1 MDAPQSPAG
10 GEELQSSADEE
21 SSEMLLEDVSCN
33 DCCVSS
39 TIGMTLPAFNGLVTG
54 AGPHINSHLLLRD
67 RTSELTR

>member
-10 GEELQSSADEE
+10 GEELQSGADEE

-33 DCCVSS
+33 NCCVGS

-54 AGPHINSHLLLRD
+54 AGSH
-67 RTSELTR
+67 